1 MRGAGLSTAQ
11 AKARVSDY
19 QAKIRDFTKQTG
31 LKRDYTRERDIL
43 ICHQRYREK
52 ITIAEMLKQG
62 PSESAQEAFYR
73 KPYSTEKPDVA
84 GILYARE
91 VQGTDTQ
98 GL

>member
-1 MRGAGLSTAQ
+1 MSPE
-11 AKARVSDY
+11 
-19 QAKIRDFTKQTG
+19 I
-31 LKRDYTRERDIL
+31 
-43 ICHQRYREK
+43 QRK

-91 VQGTDTQ
+91 AQGTDTQ